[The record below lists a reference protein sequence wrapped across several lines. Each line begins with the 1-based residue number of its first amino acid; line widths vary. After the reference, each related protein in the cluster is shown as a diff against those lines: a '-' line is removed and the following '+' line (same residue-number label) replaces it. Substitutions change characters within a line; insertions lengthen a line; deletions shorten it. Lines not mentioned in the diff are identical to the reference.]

1 MAIPRGK
8 PYIWATWLSRVMT
21 GHVSCQWQY
30 WFLAWHKLIQE
41 QSATFD
47 SVGWQ
52 IRHTRLLTEVRQELT
67 AAGVRA
73 NTELAFQCQVP
84 GCDVLI
90 NGKIDCLAVDGR
102 NVTVYDC
109 KTGKPRSS
117 DRAQVMIYMYAL
129 STYPRFVGSVIRGMV
144 VYQDRRDEIP
154 CLPEDFADQ
163 LAYFTRLL
171 VRMVLRSGSR
181 AVTAGSARSPAT
193 IVRTAGMERMPRGD
207 SMNWR
212 NDND

>member
-21 GHVSCQWQY
+21 GHVSCQWRY

-41 QSATFD
+41 QAATFD

-67 AAGVRA
+67 AAGVRT
-73 NTELAFQCQVP
+73 NTEAAFQCRVP

-102 NVTVYDC
+102 IVTVYDC

-129 STYPRFVGSVIRGMV
+129 STYPRFAESLIRGMV

-163 LAYFTRLL
+163 LAYFSGLL
-171 VRMVLRSGSR
+171 VSDGPPVKEPGRDCRLCKITSDDC
-181 AVTAGSARSPAT
+181 P
-193 IVRTAGMERMPRGD
+193 ERWDGEDDPWGLD
-207 SMNWR
+207 GPEVW
-212 NDND
+212 DD

>member
-21 GHVSCQWQY
+21 GNVSCQWQY
-30 WFLAWHKLIQE
+30 WFLARHKLIHE
-41 QSATFD
+41 QPATFD

-52 IRHTRLLTEVRQELT
+52 IHHTRLLTEVRQELT
-67 AAGVRA
+67 ATGVRA
-73 NTELAFQCQVP
+73 NTELAFQCRVP
-84 GCDVLI
+84 GCDVVI

-102 NVTVYDC
+102 TVTVYDC

-129 STYPRFVGSVIRGMV
+129 STYPRFAQSRIRGMV

-154 CLPEDFADQ
+154 YLPEQFDLD
-163 LAYFTRLL
+163 LTYFTRLL
-171 VRMVLRSGSR
+171 AEETPLGKSPGRDCRFCKITSTDCPDR
-181 AVTAGSARSPAT
+181 QDVT
-193 IVRTAGMERMPRGD
+193 
-207 SMNWR
+207 
-212 NDND
+212 NDPWGLDGPEGWDD